1 MEDLN
6 KFSIE
11 ELNAILAKEE
21 ETHNDL
27 LQKKTVLEGEI
38 QQTNREKEREE
49 ERMMNAFSK
58 RIQSLKR
65 ENAEMLVKIQ
75 QEEEY
80 IKNNL
85 QQKLDDVLKEKE
97 SLEMTLSYQESQ
109 VIEQLQQDIDRMTQ
123 EATILES
130 QVNSGASN
138 TDSANNSPNKNN
150 TIALTRSKSMESL
163 KKIAE
168 DSEKTKKEYEIE
180 LANLRKDIERLI
192 TANSILMQR
201 VGNAQMSLVMQRPP
215 GSPNITSSNSQG
227 ADQNHPSGTPF
238 PSLFD
243 SPLGGVETRRFSDFS
258 DAAIRF
264 PMNVQR
270 QHRQSKPG

>member
-1 MEDLN
+1 MEELN
-6 KFSIE
+6 NLSIE
-11 ELNAILAKEE
+11 ELNAILATEE
-21 ETHNDL
+21 KTHEEL
-27 LQKKTVLEGEI
+27 VQKKSQLEGEI

-49 ERMMNAFSK
+49 ERMMNSFSK

-65 ENAEMLVKIQ
+65 ENAEMLIKIQ
-75 QEEEY
+75 KEEEY

-85 QQKLDDVLKEKE
+85 QQKLDEVLKEKE

-109 VIEQLQQDIDRMTQ
+109 VVEQLQQDIDRMTQ

-138 TDSANNSPNKNN
+138 TDANENSQKQSMV
-150 TIALTRSKSMESL
+150 LTRSKSMESL

-168 DSEKTKKEYEIE
+168 ESEKTKKEYEME

-201 VGNAQMSLVMQRPP
+201 VGNAQMTLLAQRPT
-215 GSPNITSSNSQG
+215 GVISSSSSQG
-227 ADQNHPSGTPF
+227 TDQNNFTAF
-238 PSLFD
+238 PPLFD
-243 SPLGGVETRRFSDFS
+243 FHPVPAENRRFSDFS
-258 DAAIRF
+258 DATARMPVNI
-264 PMNVQR
+264 QR

>member
-6 KFSIE
+6 KLSIE
-11 ELNAILAKEE
+11 ELNALLATEE
-21 ETHNDL
+21 KTHSDL
-27 LQKKTVLEGEI
+27 LQKKTQLEGEI

-49 ERMMNAFSK
+49 ERMMNAFSR

-75 QEEEY
+75 KEEEY

-85 QQKLDDVLKEKE
+85 QQKLDEVLKEKE

-109 VIEQLQQDIDRMTQ
+109 VVEQLQQDIDRMTQ

-130 QVNSGASN
+130 QINSGASN
-138 TDSANNSPNKNN
+138 TDANENQ
-150 TIALTRSKSMESL
+150 TMVLTRSKSMESL

-168 DSEKTKKEYEIE
+168 ESEKTKKEYELE
-180 LANLRKDIERLI
+180 LASLRKDIERLI

-201 VGNAQMSLVMQRPP
+201 VGNAQMSLIQRPP
-215 GSPNITSSNSQG
+215 AAIPSSSSQVTE
-227 ADQNHPSGTPF
+227 QTTTF
-238 PSLFD
+238 PPLFD
-243 SPLGGVETRRFSDFS
+243 FQPPSPENRRFSDFS
-258 DAAIRF
+258 DATIR
-264 PMNVQR
+264 MSKNVQR